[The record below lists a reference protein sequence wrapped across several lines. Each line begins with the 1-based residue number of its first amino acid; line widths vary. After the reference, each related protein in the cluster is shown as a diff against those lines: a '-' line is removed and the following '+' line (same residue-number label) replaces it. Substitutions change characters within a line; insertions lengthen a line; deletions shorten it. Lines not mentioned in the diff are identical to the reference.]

1 MKQFE
6 ENKRFSFKG
15 EYYNLC
21 EYELNS
27 TMVMDDEIDPDLTKI
42 DFELRVLLAE
52 RSRQLGM
59 LLSCIRA
66 SERGEDADTW
76 EKQYFFYREQVKNFE
91 EKLNERISELEQYDI
106 YHPIVPANEEMTVES
121 VKKESILSSIRSKL
135 FGL

>member
-27 TMVMDDEIDPDLTKI
+27 AMVMDDEIDPDLAKI

-52 RSRQLGM
+52 RSRQLGL

-76 EKQYFFYREQVKNFE
+76 EKQYIFYREQVKNFE
-91 EKLNERISELEQYDI
+91 EKLNERMSELEQYDI

-121 VKKESILSSIRSKL
+121 GKKESVLSSIRSKL